1 MTAIG
6 SGRPARRRLT
16 SPRIAETVANELR
29 QQIIDG
35 ELADGDLLPPQA
47 VLVEKFNVSL
57 VSLRE
62 ALRILETEGL
72 VSVRRGN
79 RGGAVVHAPAKASTA
94 YMLGLLLQSEDVLLS
109 DLAGALQELEP
120 MCAALAAKRSDRA
133 VELVPKLQLLNTQM
147 TEGIADGPAFTQLG
161 RQFHDTVVRGCGNR
175 TLIAVFDSL
184 EALWTSH
191 QAGAPQPSDEASA
204 FPSPGERQAV
214 LKSHAALTDAIE
226 LGDPDRARS
235 VATRHIT
242 DSKTYGLSED
252 ASHRIVATSPNAI
265 DRRPRDWRLG

>member
-16 SPRIAETVANELR
+16 SPRIAETVAAELR

-35 ELADGDLLPPQA
+35 QLADGDLLPPQA

-94 YMLGLLLQSEDVLLS
+94 YMLGLLLQSEEVKLS
-109 DLAGALQELEP
+109 DLAAALQELEP
-120 MCAALAAKRSDRA
+120 MCAALAAKRPDRA
-133 VELVPKLQLLNTQM
+133 IELVPELTQLNTQM
-147 TEGIADGPAFTQLG
+147 AELISDGPVFTELG
-161 RQFHDTVVRGCGNR
+161 RQFHDMVVRGCGNH
-175 TLIAVFDSL
+175 TFVAVFGSL
-184 EALWTSH
+184 EALWNSH
-191 QAGAPQPSDEASA
+191 RQVTERSDAGAYPST
-204 FPSPGERQAV
+204 GERQAV

-226 LGDPDRARS
+226 LGDPDLARS
-235 VATRHIT
+235 VATRHLN
-242 DSKTYGLSED
+242 DSKSYGLSDD
-252 ASHRIVATSPNAI
+252 ASHPIVATAPHVM
-265 DRRPRDWRLG
+265 DHRPRDWRLI